1 MEFGDCIVYENSAE
15 LEFFSPDQQPETPVP
30 KKRKKPSV
38 ICSWTYTAIQELIQA
53 VEQHPCV
60 WQYSSTEYKD
70 RNKREQAWR
79 EIEKMCTGHTV
90 EDCKAKWCNIK
101 TAFQNVKKKLKS
113 KSGQGA
119 ENTIPHWPHWS
130 AMQFYNDHSVSKM
143 SSTVSTLDLD
153 DSGSTSQHAAA
164 EIVKVDKSDILQRAV
179 KCLDAEEDN
188 WHAIGMYL
196 ASQMREI
203 AKKNK
208 KAANKLH
215 FQLVKVV
222 MDAALEAEEDN

>member
-1 MEFGDCIVYENSAE
+1 MFILCICSFNMEFGDCIVYENSAE
-15 LEFFSPDQQPETPVP
+15 IEFFSPDQQPETPVP

-79 EIEKMCTGHTV
+79 EIEKMCTRHTV

-113 KSGQGA
+113 KSGQGFHFSFFSSSNA
-119 ENTIPHWPHWS
+119 HTIII
-130 AMQFYNDHSVSKM
+130 
-143 SSTVSTLDLD
+143 
-153 DSGSTSQHAAA
+153 AAA
-164 EIVKVDKSDILQRAV
+164 IFFFFFF
-179 KCLDAEEDN
+179 
-188 WHAIGMYL
+188 
-196 ASQMREI
+196 
-203 AKKNK
+203 KNTS
-208 KAANKLH
+208 
-215 FQLVKVV
+215 
-222 MDAALEAEEDN
+222 